1 MGKMLKRREMKQI
14 MIIKL
19 DMPVDMQTIQ
29 SLKAQIEPL
38 RNRFDFMVLDKGA
51 DCKIIGERKTKRKI
65 RYRS

>member
-1 MGKMLKRREMKQI
+1 
-14 MIIKL
+14 MIINL
-19 DMPVDMQTIQ
+19 DKVMDLETFE
-29 SLKAQIEPL
+29 SLKAQVKPL